1 MTETNDSRQHL
12 IFAVLLGIAGLLI
25 ILIFVTIKSQADD
38 TQDASTSAG
47 VTNKSPTIDSL
58 YITDVAYNGSGT
70 TLDLTEN
77 TLTNVY
83 IYGTYSDD
91 NGCDEVATSTGGGSG
106 YAAGVT
112 TSLYRSGAGIGC
124 TATTESCYTGISC
137 NTYACT
143 PGGTDTTGSFAC
155 TTTVQYYAEPTDSG
169 TYSAQTWKATA
180 TSGDKY
186 WDGTSITGGN
196 VTTVGV
202 ASSTSSGVELS
213 ALVALG
219 LGSDGNG
226 GSIAYGSLALGGT
239 SAADVTLALKNT
251 GNVTM
256 IPQVSGTAMTCSN
269 GQTITAGYQKYATST
284 GVAYGSKKA
293 LTGSAVGIFHATN
306 CFAVS
311 TSTFNSTTNTQW
323 MIQLPSTGIAGTCS
337 GTNTVNSVACS

>member
-38 TQDASTSAG
+38 ATTTTS
-47 VTNKSPTIDSL
+47 VNNKSPTIDTL
-58 YITDVAYNGSGT
+58 YVTDVAYNGSGT

-77 TLTNVY
+77 TTTNVY

-106 YAAGVT
+106 YHAGVT
-112 TSLYRSGAGIGC
+112 TSLYRSGMGSGC
-124 TATTESCYTGISC
+124 TATNERCYTGITC

-155 TTTVQYYAEPTDSG
+155 TTTVQYYAEPTDAG
-169 TYSAQTWKATA
+169 TYTAQTWMATA

-186 WDGTSITGGN
+186 WDGTAITGGN

-202 ASSTSSGVELS
+202 ASSTSTGVELS
-213 ALVALG
+213 TLTAIG

-226 GSIAYGSLALGGT
+226 GSIAYGALALSGT

-251 GNVTM
+251 GNVTN
-256 IPQVSGTAMTCSN
+256 IPQASGTSMTCSN
-269 GQTITAGYQKYATST
+269 GGVITAGYQKLATTT
-284 GVAYGSKKA
+284 GVAYGSKTA
-293 LTGSAVGIFHATN
+293 LTGSAVGIFSATG
-306 CFAVS
+306 CFPVG
-311 TSTFNSTTNTQW
+311 TSSGDSTTNTYW
-323 MIQLPSTGIAGTCS
+323 MIQLPSTGIAGSCS
-337 GTNTVNSVACS
+337 GTNTINAAACS